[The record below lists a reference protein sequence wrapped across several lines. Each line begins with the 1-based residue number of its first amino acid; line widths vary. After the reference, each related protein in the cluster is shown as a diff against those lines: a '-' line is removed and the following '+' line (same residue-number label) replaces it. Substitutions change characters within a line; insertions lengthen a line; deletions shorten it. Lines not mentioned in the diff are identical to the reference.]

1 VGGVNRGGVDLDR
14 LETLFEPGGH
24 GLAPLRDALL
34 SLMGPDVRLIDSDRF
49 KSRVRRLRVEAA
61 GCPRSVI
68 VKQLGPVLA
77 HRNRML
83 AERWLPAVGL
93 EDLGPGLLAGAVD
106 ASGRHAWQIYEDW
119 GDAGLDR
126 APNDRHRVRAGVRA
140 IAELH
145 LRFANHPL
153 LGECRRVGG
162 DLGRAFYGGNARD
175 ALRAL
180 EALVPSVAGLPE
192 RTALARERLMAQLH
206 EMLAEESDR
215 MGALEELGGPETLV
229 HGDLW
234 PTNVFVLAPGE
245 GPRVRLIDWDH
256 VGVARLSYDLS
267 TLLMRLPSA
276 QRPEILV
283 NYEEAIA
290 TRGWRLPDV
299 HTLNGLFDS
308 AERARIASHVLSP
321 VLALLRGDTA
331 LRGWAL
337 DALPEVSGWFDELT
351 DVLPPAQSAV
361 A

>member
-1 VGGVNRGGVDLDR
+1 
-14 LETLFEPGGH
+14 
-24 GLAPLRDALL
+24 
-34 SLMGPDVRLIDSDRF
+34 
-49 KSRVRRLRVEAA
+49 
-61 GCPRSVI
+61 
-68 VKQLGPVLA
+68 
-77 HRNRML
+77 
-83 AERWLPAVGL
+83 
-93 EDLGPGLLAGAVD
+93 
-106 ASGRHAWQIYEDW
+106 
-119 GDAGLDR
+119 
-126 APNDRHRVRAGVRA
+126 
-140 IAELH
+140 
-145 LRFANHPL
+145 
-153 LGECRRVGG
+153 VGG

-283 NYEEAIA
+283 N
-290 TRGWRLPDV
+290 
-299 HTLNGLFDS
+299 GLFDS